1 MPSYCYCTVSGALSF
16 LLSELLSSA
25 SDLPLQHRLDHIPA
39 LLKVLERIVS
49 GPRQGSM
56 RERDVLQTG
65 LNGCPSN
72 HVWRPFINLGTKQT
86 LSQNPPLP
94 PKLFIIVIMNGVHAG
109 AQGGPPEFFRKA

>member
-1 MPSYCYCTVSGALSF
+1 MPSYCYCPVSGALSF

-25 SDLPLQHRLDHIPA
+25 SDLPLQRRLDHIPA

-72 HVWRPFINLGTKQT
+72 RVEALYQPRHQANSV
-86 LSQNPPLP
+86 
-94 PKLFIIVIMNGVHAG
+94 
-109 AQGGPPEFFRKA
+109 PEPSTAT

>member
-1 MPSYCYCTVSGALSF
+1 MPSYCYCPVSGALSF

-25 SDLPLQHRLDHIPA
+25 SDLPLQRRLDHIPA

-72 HVWRPFINLGTKQT
+72 RVWRPFINLVTKQT
-86 LSQNPPLP
+86 PSQNPPLP